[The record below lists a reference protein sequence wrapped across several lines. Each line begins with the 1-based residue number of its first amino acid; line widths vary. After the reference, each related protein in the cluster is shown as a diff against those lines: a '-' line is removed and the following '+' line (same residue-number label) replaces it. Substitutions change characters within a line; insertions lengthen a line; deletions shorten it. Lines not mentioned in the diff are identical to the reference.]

1 MFMMTLNTSL
11 SALADP
17 TRRAIIA
24 RLARGEATVS
34 QLVDQFDL
42 TQPTISSHL
51 KVLEGAGLIVR
62 TRVAQTRPCRLDP
75 NGLKLIADWLKDYEQ
90 FWTGTLDHFAEHAEQ
105 HPTSKQKGKT
115 DDN

>member
-1 MFMMTLNTSL
+1 MPDLTLSL

-24 RLARGEATVS
+24 HLARGEATVS

-62 TRVAQTRPCRLDP
+62 TRVAQTRPCRLNPD
-75 NGLKLIADWLKDYEQ
+75 GLKTIADWLKDYER
-90 FWTGTLDHFAEHAEQ
+90 FWQGTLDSFAEHAQQ
-105 HPTSKQKGKT
+105 HPDPRQKGKT
-115 DDN
+115 DDR